1 MQLLGCTKGGGFAAA
16 AAPQGRSRVRARRL
30 PCPPRAGLFGDLF
43 DFESWAPKSSQA
55 WRLGNGTGGRR
66 QQGEAGAGGLTEGD
80 VEVLNRRLADAR
92 QQSGPA
98 AVGAAAAAAETAAE
112 AADTSDADQQPS
124 FLRSTDEEVSAA
136 LAQRIA
142 EVASTKAPGGGSAAG
157 SLDEADE
164 EAEDDSVEGAGL
176 TGPLLRELIF
186 NKWGKTYD
194 LSFVRRDLPLGK
206 TLICL
211 NVMWTHL
218 EQRSFPMTEEDY
230 DEKLE
235 LVALY
240 LNSWGQAERVQSF
253 LRQPARP
260 RKGMPSKPIVGTA
273 ISIQLDLDDAVIEE
287 FFSQGGA

>member
-1 MQLLGCTKGGGFAAA
+1 M
-16 AAPQGRSRVRARRL
+16 
-30 PCPPRAGLFGDLF
+30 
-43 DFESWAPKSSQA
+43 
-55 WRLGNGTGGRR
+55 
-66 QQGEAGAGGLTEGD
+66 
-80 VEVLNRRLADAR
+80 EVLNRRLADAR

-194 LSFVRRDLPLGK
+194 LSFVRRVRLLGGRSLPW
-206 TLICL
+206 CL
-211 NVMWTHL
+211 FHACKCSLAVPAK
-218 EQRSFPMTEEDY
+218 SPFAA
-230 DEKLE
+230 
-235 LVALY
+235 ALAWVCSDHV
-240 LNSWGQAERVQSF
+240 LHDCSVR
-253 LRQPARP
+253 
-260 RKGMPSKPIVGTA
+260 
-273 ISIQLDLDDAVIEE
+273 
-287 FFSQGGA
+287 